1 MGSQAA
7 PVRRNFVTTRRS
19 GAPDVPRETE
29 RLDPTDTGVMSMRRL
44 APFVSEEEE
53 GEYQRYSAYIPP
65 SQPRVSQPYHVIQF
79 YFLSP
84 PPPPTPSS
92 LRFCIHACVFLR
104 ACVFI
109 RYIDQILGLMDDD
122 ESGSGPGPGDLE
134 VYERAVSFLSGNIE
148 PTSDLDDVSLAY
160 VQIPHLEM
168 MEIMEGE

>member
-1 MGSQAA
+1 MGPQAA
-7 PVRRNFVTTRRS
+7 PVRRNFVATMRS

-29 RLDPTDTGVMSMRRL
+29 RLDPTDTGVMAMRRL

-53 GEYQRYSAYIPP
+53 GEYQRYSTYIPAK
-65 SQPRVSQPYHVIQF
+65 PRASHIILF
-79 YFLSP
+79 NIFF
-84 PPPPTPSS
+84 S
-92 LRFCIHACVFLR
+92 LPR
-104 ACVFI
+104 ACVRVFF

-134 VYERAVSFLSGNIE
+134 VYERAVSFLSGNVE

-168 MEIMEGE
+168 MEVMEGE